1 MSHRINLMRDK
12 AYVQK
17 KDKETFARASAHNEK
32 ICQI

>member
-17 KDKETFARASAHNEK
+17 KVKETIARASAHNEK
-32 ICQI
+32 ICRI